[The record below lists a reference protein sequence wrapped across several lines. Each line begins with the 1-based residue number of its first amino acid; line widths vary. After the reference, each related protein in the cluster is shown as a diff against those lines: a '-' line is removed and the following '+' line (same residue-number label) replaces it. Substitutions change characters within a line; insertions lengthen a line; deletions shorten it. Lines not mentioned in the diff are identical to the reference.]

1 MALLEISNLS
11 LAFSGLRALTDVS
24 FSVAAGEVVGL
35 IGPNGAGK
43 STLLNCICRLYRP
56 DAGRISFES
65 MDLIDRRTHEVASM
79 GVRRTFQ
86 NLELF
91 REATVRENIVL
102 GLAYRYRSK
111 VWSEF
116 LDTRSC
122 RAKRRA
128 ALDEANKILEN
139 CGLSEVP
146 DVPVSALSYGM
157 QKSVELARALAGRP
171 KLLLLDEPTAGMN
184 PEESRRVAQ
193 AVRRLRDGEGI
204 SVLLIEHD
212 MRVVM
217 TVCDRV
223 VVLDH
228 GEKIAEGSPA
238 EVRRAPAVIKAYLG
252 DEAQH
257 A

>member
-1 MALLEISNLS
+1 MRLEISNLS
-11 LAFSGLRALTDVS
+11 LSFSGLRALADVS
-24 FSVAAGEVVGL
+24 FSVAEAEIVGL

-56 DAGRISFES
+56 DAGTIRFGDI
-65 MDLIDRRTHEVASM
+65 DLLQRHTHEVASM

-91 REATVRENIVL
+91 TETTVRENVTL
-102 GLAYRYRSK
+102 GMAYRYRSPL
-111 VWSEF
+111 WSEL
-116 LDTRSC
+116 LDMPSC

-128 ALDEANKILEN
+128 ATHEANALLSD
-139 CGLSEVP
+139 CGLSEVAETR
-146 DVPVSALSYGM
+146 VCALSYGT

-171 KLLLLDEPTAGMN
+171 RLLLLDEPTAGMN
-184 PEESRRVAQ
+184 PEESRRVAES
-193 AVRRLRDGEGI
+193 VRRLRDRSGLG
-204 SVLLIEHD
+204 VLLIEHD
-212 MRVVM
+212 MRVI
-217 TVCDRV
+217 TAVCDRV

-238 EVRRAPAVIKAYLG
+238 QVRRAPAVIKAYLG
-252 DEAQH
+252 DEPQH

>member
-11 LAFSGLRALTDVS
+11 LSFSGLRALADVS
-24 FSVAAGEVVGL
+24 FAVAEGEIVGL

-43 STLLNCICRLYRP
+43 STLLNCISRLYRP
-56 DAGRISFES
+56 DAGRICFENKNLV
-65 MDLIDRRTHEVASM
+65 DHGIHEVASM

-91 REATVRENIVL
+91 REATVRENITL
-102 GLAYRYRSK
+102 GLVYRYRSK
-111 VWSEF
+111 LWSEF
-116 LDTRSC
+116 LDTRSS

-128 ALDEANKILEN
+128 ALHEANRVLEN
-139 CGLSEVP
+139 CGLGEVS
-146 DVPVSALSYGM
+146 DVLVSALPYGM

-184 PEESRRVAQ
+184 PEESRRIAET
-193 AVRRLRDGEGI
+193 VRRLRDGEGI

-217 TVCDRV
+217 TVCDRI

-238 EVRRAPAVIKAYLG
+238 QVRHAPAVIKAYLG